1 MKKVYLLR
9 HGEKD
14 PEGVLTEFGKK
25 SSIKLGSTLPAFD
38 KVISSESSRTQE
50 TAKLLAKITPTVDS
64 RAGFY
69 MATAKKSDA
78 LNALA
83 VKDNISFLEAVTKL
97 DDEEVLAGVKAKAS
111 ELNKL
116 IDECLHDSRV
126 DTILIVSHDLSIS
139 PAMSQRHMP
148 FKSIDF
154 LSGYTINETGAVT
167 EFNP

>member
-14 PEGVLTEFGKK
+14 PEGVLTKFGEK
-25 SSIKLGSTLPAFD
+25 SSRKLGSVLPTFD
-38 KVISSESSRTQE
+38 KVISSSSSRTRE
-50 TAKLLAKITPTVDS
+50 TAKLLARIPPTVDS

-83 VKDNISFLEAVTKL
+83 VKGNISFLEAVKKFS
-97 DDEEVLAGVKAKAS
+97 DEEVLAGVKAKAS

-116 IDECLHDSRV
+116 IDECLHNSEV
-126 DTILIVSHDLSIS
+126 DTTLIVSHDLSIS

-154 LSGYTINETGAVT
+154 LSGYIINEIGAVT